1 MLPNYIEIY
10 NRKGAKSKE
19 AFRFHLNVNIEITER
34 EILLV
39 L

>member
-10 NRKGAKSKE
+10 NCKGAKSKE
-19 AFRFHLNVNIEITER
+19 AFRFNLNVNIEITER